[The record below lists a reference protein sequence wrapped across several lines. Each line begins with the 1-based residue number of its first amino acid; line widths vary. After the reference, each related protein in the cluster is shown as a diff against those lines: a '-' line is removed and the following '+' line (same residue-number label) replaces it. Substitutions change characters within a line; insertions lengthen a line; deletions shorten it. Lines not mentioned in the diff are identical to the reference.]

1 MARRAKGPDGNEGS
15 ADDRGQ
21 EGGRDVEGLCAGIG
35 RSISADRVKQSDPYG
50 VKAEDITTEMIA
62 DADRSVVQ
70 VYRETLHDRLG
81 QLSREAGRL
90 CEPGTPD
97 SAKVRWKEKNL
108 EAKKGGVLVLAAIRR
123 VRALT
128 EQCRKALQPP
138 ELKGN
143 GSGKCGGSNGVGAR
157 SGQGLEKLAAVVDVD
172 LGRDPDIER
181 RVLSEEVFR
190 GRVGMGND
198 D

>member
-1 MARRAKGPDGNEGS
+1 MARRAKGPDGNGGS

-21 EGGRDVEGLCAGIG
+21 KDGIDLQELRIGIG
-35 RSISADRVKQSDPYG
+35 RSISADRVKVDPYN
-50 VKAEDITTEMIA
+50 VKAADITAEMIA
-62 DADRSVVQ
+62 GADRSAVQ

-97 SAKVRWKEKNL
+97 SAKARWKEENL
-108 EAKKGGVLVLAAIRR
+108 EAKEGGALVLAAIRR

-143 GSGKCGGSNGVGAR
+143 GSSKRGGSNGAGAR
-157 SGQGLEKLAAVVDVD
+157 SGQGLEKLAGIVNADV
-172 LGRDPDIER
+172 GRDPDKER
-181 RVLSEEVFR
+181 LVLCEEVFR
-190 GRVGMGND
+190 GRVGMENED
-198 D
+198 